1 VRARDSERRAV
12 GGDQLE
18 AALRADD
25 ADEKDVCVREAL
37 QLVRLA
43 DETSPTD
50 GEVSGPVAPEP

>member
-1 VRARDSERRAV
+1 VTRSVERSAT
-12 GGDQLE
+12 DQLE

-50 GEVSGPVAPEP
+50 GDRADETAR